1 MKKML
6 SFLAP
11 ALLAPVLLLAQMKDY
26 KVVFDLTSKDP
37 SAHQTVLRW
46 LNEIS
51 KEVPD
56 AQLEVVFYGQSL
68 DMVRNDK
75 STVASEVT
83 SLAKNNN
90 VSFAVCQ
97 QAMKRHNIDKSML
110 LPGVKTVPD
119 GIYEII
125 SRQKQGWGYIKV
137 IPQ

>member
-11 ALLAPVLLLAQMKDY
+11 LLFASLFLFAQKPDY

-37 SAHQTVLRW
+37 AVHQSVVRMINAIT
-46 LNEIS
+46 
-51 KEVPD
+51 KETPD

-68 DMVRNDK
+68 DMIRNDK
-75 STVASEVT
+75 STLASDVT
-83 SLAKNNN
+83 TLARSNN
-90 VSFAVCQ
+90 VSFTVCEM
-97 QAMKRHNIDKSML
+97 AMKRHNIEKSQL

-125 SRQKQGWGYIKV
+125 SRQKEGWGYIKV
-137 IPQ
+137 AQ

>member
-11 ALLAPVLLLAQMKDY
+11 VLLFPVLLQAQFANY
-26 KVVFDLTSKDP
+26 QVVFDLTSKDT
-37 SAHQTVLRW
+37 SVHQMVIRW
-46 LNEIS
+46 IDLIT
-51 KEVPD
+51 KEAPD

-75 STVASEVT
+75 STVAQDVT
-83 SLAKNNN
+83 RWAKSNN
-90 VSFAVCQ
+90 VSFVACEA
-97 QAMKRHNIDKSML
+97 AMKKFNVNKSQL

-119 GIYEII
+119 GIYELI

-137 IPQ
+137 AP

>member
-11 ALLAPVLLLAQMKDY
+11 LLVAPLFLLAQKPDY

-37 SAHQTVLRW
+37 AMHQTVVRW
-46 LNEIS
+46 INAIT
-51 KEVPD
+51 KETPD

-75 STVASEVT
+75 STLASEVT
-83 SLAKNNN
+83 TLARNNN
-90 VSFAVCQ
+90 VSFAVCEM
-97 QAMKRHNIDKSML
+97 AMKRHNIDKSQL

-119 GIYEII
+119 GIYELI
-125 SRQKQGWGYIKV
+125 SRQKEGWGYIKV
-137 IPQ
+137 TQ

>member
-11 ALLAPVLLLAQMKDY
+11 VLLIPVLLQAQFANY
-26 KVVFDLTSKDP
+26 QVVFDLTSKDT
-37 SAHQTVLRW
+37 SVHQMVIRW
-46 LNEIS
+46 IDLIT
-51 KEVPD
+51 KEAPD

-75 STVASEVT
+75 STVAQDVT
-83 SLAKNNN
+83 RWAKSNN
-90 VSFAVCQ
+90 VSFVACEA
-97 QAMKRHNIDKSML
+97 AMKKFNVNKSQL

-119 GIYEII
+119 GIYELI

-137 IPQ
+137 AP

>member
-11 ALLAPVLLLAQMKDY
+11 LLFGPLFLVAQKPDY

-37 SAHQTVLRW
+37 ALHQTVVRW
-46 LNEIS
+46 INAIS
-51 KEVPD
+51 KETPD

-75 STVASEVT
+75 STLASDVT
-83 SLAKNNN
+83 ALARNNN
-90 VSFAVCQ
+90 VSFAVCEM
-97 QAMKRHNIDKSML
+97 AMKRHNIDKSQL

-119 GIYEII
+119 GIYELI
-125 SRQKQGWGYIKV
+125 SRQKEGWGYIKV
-137 IPQ
+137 TQ